1 MQNEAKKEWL
11 KPMLEELNINRTMQG
26 KSSKSQDGV
35 QGGDDSDNL
44 GS

>member
-1 MQNEAKKEWL
+1 MKNEWKT
-11 KPMLEELNINRTMQG
+11 PILEELNINRTMQG
-26 KSSKSQDGV
+26 KSTKAQDGV